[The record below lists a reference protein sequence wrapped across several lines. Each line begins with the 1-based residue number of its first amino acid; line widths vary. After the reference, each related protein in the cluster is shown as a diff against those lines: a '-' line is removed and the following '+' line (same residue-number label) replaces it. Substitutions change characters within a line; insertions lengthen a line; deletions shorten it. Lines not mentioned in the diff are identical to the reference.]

1 MATRP
6 NPPNAV
12 FVPYPDRKSKAEL
25 AKVPRLGRFI
35 DTTTSGGAATADAL
49 ATKAAREFRARP
61 YAERTMTVV
70 AKEWVART
78 GVTVSLPAAQEPH
91 STQPQQE
98 DPCSQKT

>member
-12 FVPYPDRKSKAEL
+12 WVPYPDKKSKAEL

-35 DTTTSGGAATADAL
+35 DTTTSGGAATADAVV
-49 ATKAAREFRARP
+49 TKAVQEFHARP

-70 AKEWVART
+70 AKQWVART
-78 GVTVSLPAAQEPH
+78 GVTPSHPAGLDLH
-91 STQPQQE
+91 SIQPQQE
-98 DPCSQKT
+98 DPSTRKT